1 METPGHR
8 SQPTVAVPVPSPM
21 DADDSDPAAPDPDR
35 ALALGL
41 ERRELGALREA
52 YERHGTRVQRLCLRL
67 LGRPA
72 DAEDAAQDV
81 FLRLFERAGRFDGR
95 ARFSTWLHRLTVNL
109 CLHRLERERLRRA
122 RPLAEDGGDLCD
134 PGDEPP
140 ETLTRTES
148 REHLQALLARL
159 SPEHRAVLVLRE
171 LEGLAYAEIAAVLEV
186 PEGTV
191 MSRLARARESLV
203 RLATTRP
210 RRSSAPLLPSLL
222 PDTP

>member
-1 METPGHR
+1 MEAPGRR
-8 SQPTVAVPVPSPM
+8 SQPTVAVPVPPIPM
-21 DADDSDPAAPDPDR
+21 DPAAPDPDR
-35 ALALGL
+35 ALARRL

-52 YERHGTRVQRLCLRL
+52 YERHGERVQRLCLRL

-122 RPLAEDGGDLCD
+122 RPLAEDGGDLRD

-159 SPEHRAVLVLRE
+159 SPEHRTVLVLRE
-171 LEGLAYAEIAAVLEV
+171 LEGLAYAEIAAVLDV

-210 RRSSAPLLPSLL
+210 RRASTSYLHSLTDPL